1 MVDYPPLPNAPCKKN
16 WLLKMNLGGEAE
28 RLIRHLALS
37 DLNYAA
43 AWKLLQDRY
52 NNPRL
57 LVAAFLNKIL
67 SQPSQSSDTTSAATL
82 KSLHDTTQ
90 ECLYGLKNLGV
101 AVDTWD
107 PLILRKLDKTT
118 LTMYEQSLANPK
130 QLQSLAEFLQFL
142 ETRFQSLEALGAK
155 NIKAED
161 SKKKL
166 PRTTMSVT
174 TVSVGCTMCKEAH
187 QLFACNDFLRL
198 SPTDRFHHLRKHKLC
213 INCLKGGHF
222 ASSCSS
228 RGCTKCSKKHNTLVH
243 FKPREET
250 SSDDQT
256 HNLEKI
262 ASSRKPSKAASEK
275 ATLTAVSN
283 ESDGLDCYV
292 FLSTALVNDG
302 TTVSCRV
309 ILDSGSQVNIVS
321 ERLLRKLNMPLAA
334 NAKPMRLQ
342 GVGHSKLETHRR
354 VSVEVQ
360 SGVTR
365 YSTRVEAIVL
375 PQIVAPQ
382 PSRMFD
388 VSSWNVPKNI
398 KLSHPR
404 FNESRRVDMLIGT
417 EYYHEL
423 LCVGQIKLG
432 KNLPL
437 LQNTLL
443 GWIVTG
449 KLKEGDASVAT
460 CGICTMDEPLERSI
474 ERFWQQCEEM
484 FNQNTMLSNN
494 QFTVSLPFSDSAE
507 KLGSSAD
514 IAKSRFYAL
523 ERKLTK
529 NGDLRKQYTK
539 FMKEYLHLGHMKEV
553 NPDQIPHP
561 HYFLPHH
568 CVLKPDST
576 STKLRVVFDASAKTS
591 TNVSLNDILHVG
603 PTVRVATGV
612 LKTKPICIIG
622 TSGNRKEEHQNDTT
636 REVLSV
642 TRFTMLNVFISRK
655 PHVLIRNWHMTCT
668 SI

>member
-1 MVDYPPLPNAPCKKN
+1 M
-16 WLLKMNLGGEAE
+16 
-28 RLIRHLALS
+28 
-37 DLNYAA
+37 
-43 AWKLLQDRY
+43 
-52 NNPRL
+52 
-57 LVAAFLNKIL
+57 
-67 SQPSQSSDTTSAATL
+67 
-82 KSLHDTTQ
+82 
-90 ECLYGLKNLGV
+90 GV

-107 PLILRKLDKTT
+107 PILLHIVLRKLDKTT
-118 LTMYEQSLANPK
+118 LTLYEQSLANPK
-130 QLQSLAEFLQFL
+130 QSLAEFLQFL

-256 HNLEKI
+256 QNPEKI
-262 ASSRKPSKAASEK
+262 ASSREPSKAA
-275 ATLTAVSN
+275 
-283 ESDGLDCYV
+283 
-292 FLSTALVNDG
+292 
-302 TTVSCRV
+302 
-309 ILDSGSQVNIVS
+309 
-321 ERLLRKLNMPLAA
+321 
-334 NAKPMRLQ
+334 AKSMRLQ

-382 PSRMFD
+382 PSRTFD
-388 VSSWNVPKNI
+388 ISSWNVLKNI
-398 KLSHPR
+398 KLLDPR
-404 FNESRRVDMLIGT
+404 FNESRRVDMLIGA

-474 ERFWQQCEEM
+474 ERFWQIEQLPEASAAQTPAEQQCEEM

-494 QFTVSLPFSDSAE
+494 QFTVNLPFSDSAE

-523 ERKLTK
+523 ERKLAK
-529 NGDLRKQYTK
+529 DGDLRKQYTK
-539 FMKEYLHLGHMKEV
+539 FMKEYLDLGHMKEV

-591 TNVSLNDILHVG
+591 TNVSLNNILHVG
-603 PTVRVATGV
+603 PTVQDELFTILLRFR
-612 LKTKPICIIG
+612 LPIP
-622 TSGNRKEEHQNDTT
+622 S
-636 REVLSV
+636 EVLEV
-642 TRFTMLNVFISRK
+642 RLNDDNEASIKALGLIWLPRSDVFQIKVNPLEQRRATPRK
-655 PHVLIRNWHMTCT
+655 
-668 SI
+668 